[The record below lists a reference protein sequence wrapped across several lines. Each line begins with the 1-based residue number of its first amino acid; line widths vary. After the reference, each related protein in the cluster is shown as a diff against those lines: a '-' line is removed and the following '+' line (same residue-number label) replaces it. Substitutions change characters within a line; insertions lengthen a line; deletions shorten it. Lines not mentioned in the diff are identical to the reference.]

1 MSDSSKPIILRFYA
15 EDALGENGYATLG
28 HELARLRRE
37 SQRAADLLDERDA
50 QVAELTRRLDEVV
63 PPNTAYKALKSRVVE
78 LQNKLDMA
86 DADSEQ
92 QALEIAEL
100 RHSLER
106 VTEQRDELR
115 KRLNDAHECINHW
128 ETQSGD
134 DHASFATRT
143 VRIDYYQPLYVKA
156 EAEVADLKR
165 QLHESHSPFV
175 NMAKEQSEARARI
188 ADLEKQL
195 AEAKAATDAGL
206 QMRLDEAE
214 AKCDRLESRLEQ
226 EQDRVGT
233 LMANVMSALN
243 SVRS

>member
-1 MSDSSKPIILRFYA
+1 MRCEWLSEDGDPTHRTYRAKFTLSKAEHNHIREHMQYHEFVAIAGNADDLR
-15 EDALGENGYATLG
+15 D
-28 HELARLRRE
+28 LARLRRE
-37 SQRAADLLDERDA
+37 SQRAAEVNTQLESNLAATR
-50 QVAELTRRLDEVV
+50 QVIADYEARECTSLGELREK
-63 PPNTAYKALKSRVVE
+63 N
-78 LQNKLDMA
+78 
-86 DADSEQ
+86 EQ

-195 AEAKAATDAGL
+195 AEAKASRQRNEVHCKAIGKI
-206 QMRLDEAE
+206 EAYQ
-214 AKCDRLESRLEQ
+214 DIESYAHRK
-226 EQDRVGT
+226 
-233 LMANVMSALN
+233 A
-243 SVRS
+243 SVE